1 MEGVLVQNSL
11 YFITIITVICIFSC
25 IFKYFSN
32 FKTWNLY
39 DWLILVCPGPL
50 YSILYFFRFEKLFG
64 ESLGNIFDPVII
76 SFCVILL
83 WVAKSVILIKSDIT
97 RNKIFSIITLI
108 VALLLTFSL
117 YYLMPSLP
125 E

>member
-1 MEGVLVQNSL
+1 MEGILVQNSL
-11 YFITIITVICIFSC
+11 YFIIIIPVVCIFSC
-25 IFKYFSN
+25 IFKTFPK

-64 ESLGNIFDPVII
+64 ESLGNIFNPVIL
-76 SFCVILL
+76 SFCVAEIFLAKCLILQKKEINKDKTL
-83 WVAKSVILIKSDIT
+83 SKIIFIL
-97 RNKIFSIITLI
+97 
-108 VALLLTFSL
+108 ALLLTYAF
-117 YYLMPSLP
+117 YFLMPSLP